1 MRNDGRPPRSCR
13 RARRD
18 RARPR
23 HAGHDR
29 PELLAELRGDPLTT
43 RIPVVIATGRT
54 STEARRGGMLGQRAS
69 AILLKAELSR
79 HTLPDIVRTALGRA
93 I

>member
-1 MRNDGRPPRSCR
+1 MRTTPSAARLSTRPTSSCWISSCR
-13 RARRD
+13 QC
-18 RARPR
+18 P
-23 HAGHDR
+23 GH
-29 PELLAELRGDPLTT
+29 ELLAELRRHPLTT
-43 RIPVVIATGRT
+43 HIPIVIATGAT
-54 STEARRGGMLGQRAS
+54 PTEAERRELGQRAS